1 MKLKGSNLKTG
12 AKRLAWSRRV
22 YAYLVGKPNIP
33 LTPQWPRHLAL
44 LWILIASHLCVVS
57 FHPCEPLVQV
67 RTQLDKGNTSVS
79 ERYKTRLLEPEEVT
93 HCQNFTFRHLG
104 TGSMLGN
111 FHAVVIPAP
120 SQRRFFLLKMEFFA
134 QSPLHTEFFVTGIT
148 LVEEEYLPN
157 IANEFY
163 DWSLRLLSSQN
174 WRKTNVFPPF

>member
-1 MKLKGSNLKTG
+1 MHG
-12 AKRLAWSRRV
+12 AAEFMPTWLGNQISLSPHSGHATLHSF
-22 YAYLVGKPNIP
+22 G
-33 LTPQWPRHLAL
+33 
-44 LWILIASHLCVVS
+44 ILIASHPCVVR

-93 HCQNFTFRHLG
+93 HCQNLTFIHLG

-111 FHAVVIPAP
+111 FHAVVIAAP
-120 SQRRFFLLKMEFFA
+120 SRRRFFLLKMEFFT
-134 QSPLHTEFFVTGIT
+134 QSPFYAEFFVTGIT

-163 DWSLRLLSSQN
+163 D
-174 WRKTNVFPPF
+174 